1 MRFSLLIRSY
11 RRLLML
17 QFRMSV
23 QRMFLLHGN
32 RFRAGVVKGQV
43 RVVLLR
49 HACPLGNAESILFR
63 QACPLGAMDNIS
75 DRVHSSRQSRIGPA
89 LRALVCLGR
98 NSEVGEVVCNY
109 QHGLRVRSE
118 THQQQHEGPTTAGQ
132 RLKILQ
138 RIPGTTNFSLH
149 GLRSR

>member
-23 QRMFLLHGN
+23 QRMILLHGN
-32 RFRAGVVKGQV
+32 RLRAGVVKGQV

-49 HACPLGNAESILFR
+49 QACPLGDAESILFR

-75 DRVHSSRQSRIGPA
+75 DRVHSS
-89 LRALVCLGR
+89 
-98 NSEVGEVVCNY
+98 
-109 QHGLRVRSE
+109 
-118 THQQQHEGPTTAGQ
+118 
-132 RLKILQ
+132 K
-138 RIPGTTNFSLH
+138 
-149 GLRSR
+149 